1 MLSTP
6 DAVSE
11 MLDPKIAA
19 EEVLSTPEAVSEI
32 LDPKIAA
39 EEVLS
44 TPDAVSEMLALYTAF
59 PKEENGDWENAVMP
73 NIS

>member
-1 MLSTP
+1 M
-6 DAVSE
+6 
-11 MLDPKIAA
+11 
-19 EEVLSTPEAVSEI
+19 

-59 PKEENGDWENAVMP
+59 PKEENGDCENADIP
-73 NIS
+73 NIF